1 MNRISQLEVTP
12 TRLPTAGGTDGDDS
26 HAARAE
32 SRSAGPEKRSVDERV
47 VRGRAEFQSMFSD
60 LAKGKRNWQLT
71 SFGLLGVAMIL
82 AVGFVRLAT
91 QSRITPYIVEVDRL
105 GRAQAFGPA
114 ERIEPI
120 DQRVIVAELASF
132 IRDIRTV
139 LPDAVAQ
146 ADLVRRAYAFVDQ
159 DAALFLSQYYASP
172 ENDPRVLGKE
182 LTRLVEITS
191 VLPVPGASAAQ
202 QNTTKGTTWKVSW
215 TETSYP
221 KATGGVPAEAA
232 REGYLTT
239 RTVPPTTA
247 ERVTLN
253 PLGLYVTSINWTQ
266 ISKRVSRVGTAD
278 SAVPS
283 PASTPGVAP

>member
-12 TRLPTAGGTDGDDS
+12 TRLPTAGDTDGDDS

-60 LAKGKRNWQLT
+60 LAKGKRNWQLAC
-71 SFGLLGVAMIL
+71 FGLLGVTMVL
-82 AVGFVRLAT
+82 AVGLVTLAT
-91 QSRITPYIVEVDRL
+91 ESRITPYVVEVDRL

-114 ERIEPI
+114 ERLEPT

-191 VLPVPGASAAQ
+191 VLPVPGASA
-202 QNTTKGTTWKVSW
+202 TRKSTTWKVSW
-215 TETSYP
+215 TETSYS
-221 KATGGVPAEAA
+221 KATGGTPVEAA
-232 REGYLTT
+232 WEGYLTT

-266 ISKRVSRVGTAD
+266 ISKQVSRAGTAD
-278 SAVPS
+278 SAS
-283 PASTPGVAP
+283 SAASTPGVTR